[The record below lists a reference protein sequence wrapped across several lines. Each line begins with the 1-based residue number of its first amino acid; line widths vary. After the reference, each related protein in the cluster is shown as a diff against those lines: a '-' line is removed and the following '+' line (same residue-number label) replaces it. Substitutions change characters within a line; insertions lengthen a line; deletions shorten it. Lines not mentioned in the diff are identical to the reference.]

1 MKTQMPTPNESLNPS
16 MLAALKEMVDETG
29 RLDFETYVQTVL
41 YAPEIGYYARESPRV
56 GRLPE
61 ADFYTAQSLGPI
73 FGRLVVKSCENL
85 TGKET
90 LGKYTFVEIGAEPGR
105 SVLQG
110 VAHSFGDVQTI
121 RVGHEIVIPENAIVF
136 ANEWLDAQ
144 PFRRFRFDQEKGWI
158 ERGVGITDDGSIR
171 EVDLPESCLDALPY
185 PEKLPSQTQHDYLLD
200 LPTGADKA
208 LQDLCSQPW
217 SGLFLTLDYGL
228 TLVQFLE
235 ERPEGVARAYRRH
248 RLSKDLLAHP
258 GNQDITCHVC
268 WDNLR
273 NILHENGFR
282 DIFLERQ
289 EAFFLRRA
297 SPVAEAI
304 ATAKPGT
311 FDTDRQTL
319 LEILHPG
326 NMGSKFQALCGVRK
340 KRPRQT
346 GR

>member
-1 MKTQMPTPNESLNPS
+1 MNKQMPTPNESLAPS
-16 MLAALKEMVDETG
+16 MLAALKETVDETG

-41 YAPEIGYYARESPRV
+41 YTPEIGYYARKRPRV

-61 ADFYTAQSLGPI
+61 ADFFTAQSLGPI
-73 FGRLVVKSCENL
+73 FGRLIVKSCESL
-85 TGKET
+85 IGKET

-121 RVGHEIVIPENAIVF
+121 RVGNEIVIPENAIVF

-144 PFRRFRFDQEKGWI
+144 PFRRFRFDLEKGWI
-158 ERGVGITDDGSIR
+158 ERGVKIAEDGSIR
-171 EVDLPESCLDALPY
+171 EVDLPKSCLDALPY

-208 LQDLCSQPW
+208 LQDLCSKPW
-217 SGLFLTLDYGL
+217 HGLFLTLDYGL
-228 TLVQFLE
+228 TLGQFLE
-235 ERPEGVARAYRRH
+235 ERPEGVARTYRRH
-248 RLSKDLLAHP
+248 RLSGDLLAHP

-326 NMGSKFQALCGVRK
+326 NMGAKFQALGGVRK
-340 KRPRQT
+340 KT
-346 GR
+346 V